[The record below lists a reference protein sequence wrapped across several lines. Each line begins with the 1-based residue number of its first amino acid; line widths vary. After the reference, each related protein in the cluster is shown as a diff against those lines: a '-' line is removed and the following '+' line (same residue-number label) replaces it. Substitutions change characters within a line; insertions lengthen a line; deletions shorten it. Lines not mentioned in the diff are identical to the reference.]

1 MPYITFLEGLMD
13 GVTDKAGKK
22 IPPTIRDFTS
32 ICTEVAIHIVVTFPR
47 GKLNELEATKDSQ
60 EINGIEKLLK
70 LTTTVSTTNIHM
82 FNKEFKL
89 HKYATIEEIIWEF
102 YDIRLQTYQKRKDYL
117 IGNMRSLLKKLS
129 NRARYILAVLDGSV
143 DLRRKTNEEVTTLLE
158 SAKYDLMEG
167 GDYKYLTKM
176 PMDSVTN
183 ENVKTILKEKED
195 TEKELAILL
204 ATTIETIWLKELEI
218 LETEYLKYKQYREKI
233 QNVGAG
239 GGKDNKK
246 LVVNK
251 KVKK

>member
-1 MPYITFLEGLMD
+1 
-13 GVTDKAGKK
+13 
-22 IPPTIRDFTS
+22 
-32 ICTEVAIHIVVTFPR
+32 
-47 GKLNELEATKDSQ
+47 
-60 EINGIEKLLK
+60 
-70 LTTTVSTTNIHM
+70 
-82 FNKEFKL
+82 
-89 HKYATIEEIIWEF
+89 
-102 YDIRLQTYQKRKDYL
+102 
-117 IGNMRSLLKKLS
+117 
-129 NRARYILAVLDGSV
+129 
-143 DLRRKTNEEVTTLLE
+143 
-158 SAKYDLMEG
+158 MEG